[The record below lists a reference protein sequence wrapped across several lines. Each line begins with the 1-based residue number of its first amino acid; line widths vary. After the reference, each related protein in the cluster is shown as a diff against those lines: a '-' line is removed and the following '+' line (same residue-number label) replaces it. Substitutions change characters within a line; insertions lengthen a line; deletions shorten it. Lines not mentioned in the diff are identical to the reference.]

1 MTSAG
6 VIETYGHGGDLLTAA
21 QRFGREPGQFLD
33 YSANINPLGMPAS
46 VREMLLA
53 SLAAV
58 AHYPD
63 PGHRVFRRALAR
75 RLQVP
80 EEWLLPA
87 NGAAEAMALAILGLS
102 PQTVGV
108 VYPCF
113 SEYAQLSEQYG
124 ARVIG
129 CFGKEANGY
138 KPDPAE
144 LYTLFTQCD
153 LVFVGSPNNPTG
165 ILYQPDELRQMAE
178 WTKETNTWL
187 IVDEAFLDFVE
198 EERQY
203 TLATQLE
210 HFPRVILM
218 RSMTKMYAIP
228 GLRLGYAIAHP
239 DVIAKM
245 RQKQVSWSVNAL
257 ALLAGEL
264 CLQEQGYEGQTRRL
278 IKVER
283 AYLTDSIRSEL
294 GWQVWPSEANFLL
307 LRSPEGLS
315 AEQLQARLGKKGV
328 LIRNCAMYP
337 GLTAHDVRI
346 AVRGREENERLMEAL
361 REAHAEGSEQR

>member
-1 MTSAG
+1 M
-6 VIETYGHGGDLLTAA
+6 LTAA
-21 QRFGREPGQFLD
+21 QRFGVDPGQFLD

-63 PGHRVFRRALAR
+63 PGHRVFRRALAN
-75 RLQVP
+75 RLQMS

-87 NGAAEAMALAILGLS
+87 NGAAEAMALAILGLQ

-113 SEYAQLSEQYG
+113 SEYAQLSEQFG

-129 CFGKEANGY
+129 CFGKEEQGY
-138 KPDPAE
+138 KPDPVE
-144 LYTLFTQCD
+144 LHALFAQAD

-165 ILYQPDELRQMAE
+165 ILYQPDELLQMAE

-203 TLATQLE
+203 TLATQLAR
-210 HFPRVILM
+210 FPRVILM

-239 DVIAKM
+239 QVIAKM
-245 RQKQVSWSVNAL
+245 REKQVSWSVNTL

-264 CLQEQGYEGQTRRL
+264 CLQEQAYEEQTRSL
-278 IKVER
+278 IKEER
-283 AYLTDSIRSEL
+283 TYLINFIRSEL
-294 GWQVWPSEANFLL
+294 GWRVWPGEANFLL
-307 LRSPEGLS
+307 LRSPESLP

-346 AVRGREENERLMEAL
+346 AVRGRAENERLLAAL
-361 REAHAEGSEQR
+361 SEVHAEGSEQR

>member
-1 MTSAG
+1 MSGAG
-6 VIETYGHGGDLLTAA
+6 IIETYGHGGDVLTAA
-21 QRFGREPGQFLD
+21 QRFGVEPGQFLD
-33 YSANINPLGMPAS
+33 YSANINPLGMPTS

-53 SLAAV
+53 SLSAV
-58 AHYPD
+58 GHYPD
-63 PGHRVFRRALAR
+63 PGHRVFRRALAE
-75 RLQVP
+75 RLQLS
-80 EEWLLPA
+80 EEWLLSA
-87 NGAAEAMALAILGLS
+87 NGAAEAMALAILGLA

-113 SEYAQLSEQYG
+113 SEYAQLSQQYG

-129 CFGKEANGY
+129 CFGKEENGY
-138 KPDPAE
+138 KPDFAE
-144 LYTLFTQCD
+144 LYALFEQAD

-165 ILYQPDELRQMAE
+165 MLYQQDELLQLAE
-178 WTKETNTWL
+178 WTRETNTWL

-198 EERQY
+198 EARQY

-210 HFPRVILM
+210 RFPRVILM

-239 DVIAKM
+239 DVIEKM
-245 RQKQVSWSVNAL
+245 RAKQVTWSVNAL

-264 CLQEQGYEGQTRRL
+264 CLQEYEYEEQTRTL
-278 IKVER
+278 IQTER
-283 AYLTDSIRSEL
+283 TYLIDFIRGEL
-294 GWQVWPSEANFLL
+294 GWKVWQGEANFLL
-307 LRSPEGLS
+307 VRSPQELT

-337 GLTAHDVRI
+337 GLTPHDVRI
-346 AVRGREENERLMEAL
+346 AVRGREENERLIAAL
-361 REAHAEGSEQR
+361 REVHAEGSGQ